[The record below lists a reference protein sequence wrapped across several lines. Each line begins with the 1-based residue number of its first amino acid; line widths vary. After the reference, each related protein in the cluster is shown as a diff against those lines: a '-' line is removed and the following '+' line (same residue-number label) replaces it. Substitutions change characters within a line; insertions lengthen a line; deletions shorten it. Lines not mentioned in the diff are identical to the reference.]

1 MPGGQRG
8 GGGIGSASGGNGSAS
23 AAIRTGASAAI
34 RTGAGAGAGGGLR
47 QGGVLAAGG
56 AEAGFLTTPLAVSVS
71 EIDSK
76 VGFAAWQG
84 SCFMFGMEQNMTL
97 QNCGGVRGR

>member
-1 MPGGQRG
+1 M
-8 GGGIGSASGGNGSAS
+8 
-23 AAIRTGASAAI
+23 
-34 RTGAGAGAGGGLR
+34 R

-76 VGFAAWQG
+76 VGFCGLARKLLYVWHGAEHDIA
-84 SCFMFGMEQNMTL
+84 EQRRCLWTL
-97 QNCGGVRGR
+97 I